1 MVASSGRAPSEA
13 EPEMDLVQGGDQGRK
28 EAKGST
34 CRQQLICR
42 QDASCHGAGMGLQG
56 TPEAR
61 GHRGLLSWDLGAKGG
76 TRDCRALPLT
86 NLEAASLASAS
97 GGPPPPR
104 AVFPGPGP
112 LLGVQPATSLLRCVG
127 RRGATAHGKT
137 AHPDE
142 ATPTAQSPLRSCGLS
157 AMWPNAWRPLEVCRV
172 QLGHPVLPLSPAW
185 NALGH

>member
-97 GGPPPPR
+97 GGPPPP
-104 AVFPGPGP
+104 V
-112 LLGVQPATSLLRCVG
+112 LSSLDR
-127 RRGATAHGKT
+127 
-137 AHPDE
+137 
-142 ATPTAQSPLRSCGLS
+142 GLS
-157 AMWPNAWRPLEVCRV
+157 
-172 QLGHPVLPLSPAW
+172 
-185 NALGH
+185 